1 VSSWGRCTHYVVPS
15 LILIISFIKVKVW
28 LYDTDDLLKKVL
40 ANPNAYGLK
49 DNTTYGSG
57 NGVAW
62 CMYNGLSLR
71 LSANDLLPGNN
82 YHISPPVH
90 LEIARGVKQLLPIQL
105 L

>member
-1 VSSWGRCTHYVVPS
+1 M
-15 LILIISFIKVKVW
+15 KVW
-28 LYDTDDLLKKVL
+28 LYDTDNLLKKVL

-62 CMYNGLSLR
+62 CMQNSVLRR
-71 LSANDLLPGNN
+71 LSANDLLPGDN

-90 LEIARGVKQLLPIQL
+90 LEIARGVNQLLPMQL